1 MMDTR
6 TLISLLKTSTTSK
19 SLKQGKTLHQKIIT
33 TGLQKNIVFC
43 KTLINFYLSCHSYES
58 AKQVFQTIEN
68 PSDITIWNGL
78 ISAYTKNHM
87 YNEAIDMYKSLR
99 LNPYLKPDSY
109 TYPSVLKAFSG
120 LRNVNEVT
128 KIHTRLIKSGFGFD
142 VVVASAL
149 VGLYAKCNRLDC
161 ATRLFDE
168 MSDRDAASW
177 NNVLSCYY
185 QSGKYEKV
193 LELFEEMKK
202 SSCFEPDSVTYTTA
216 LSACARLLDLNRGRE
231 IHLEVKRSG
240 LELDGFISSALVEM
254 YGKCGCLMMAREVF
268 DRIPNKSVVSWNS
281 MISGFG
287 LRGDVRSCLELFR
300 RMNSENV
307 VPTSTTISS
316 LLIACSR
323 HSKLQEGKFLHGYLI
338 RNGVEIDTFIS
349 SSLMDLYFKC
359 GRIPMAEQVFE
370 SAPKTD
376 IITWNV
382 MISGYVSA
390 GSNFKA
396 LQIFGDLRSSGV
408 RPDAVTFTSILPA
421 CSQSA
426 ALEIGKEIHQSVV
439 ENRLESSEIVMAAL
453 LDMYAKC
460 GAIDE
465 ARKIFDELLEKDCI
479 SWTSMITAYGSHGKS
494 AEALEIFSK
503 MEESKVKPDGVTFL
517 AVISA
522 CSHGGLVDEG
532 CHYFDH
538 MTDKYGISPTV
549 EHYSCLIDLL
559 GRGGRLYEAYEI
571 LDSTPTIKSDVGLLS
586 TLFSACTMHGD
597 IHLGEEI
604 ARQLI
609 EKDPDDPS
617 TYIVL
622 SNMYA
627 SLGKWREARQV
638 RLKMQKLGLK
648 KSPGCSWIEVD
659 KKIHSFLVE
668 DISHPY
674 SGMIFSCLADL
685 FRHMDE
691 NESTMPQN
699 LHLYG

>member
-1 MMDTR
+1 MDTR
-6 TLISLLKTSTTSK
+6 TLISLLKTCTTSK
-19 SLKQGKTLHQKIIT
+19 SLKQGKILHQKIIT
-33 TGLQKNIVFC
+33 IGLQKNIIFC
-43 KTLINFYLSCHSYES
+43 KILINFYWSCHLFES
-58 AKQVFQTIEN
+58 AKLVFQTIEN
-68 PSDITIWNGL
+68 PLDITIWNGL

-87 YNEAIDMYKSLR
+87 YNEAIDMYQHLQ
-99 LNPYLKPDSY
+99 LNPCLKPDSY

-120 LRNVNEVT
+120 LRIVNEGIKV
-128 KIHTRLIKSGFGFD
+128 HTHLIKSGFLAFD

-149 VGLYAKCNRLDC
+149 VGLYAKCNRFDC

-168 MSDRDAASW
+168 MSDRDVASW
-177 NNVLSCYY
+177 NNVISCYY
-185 QSGKYEKV
+185 QSGKSEKV
-193 LELFEEMKK
+193 LKLFEEMKK

-216 LSACARLLDLNRGRE
+216 LSACARLLDLNRGKK
-231 IHLEVKRSG
+231 IHWEVKRSG
-240 LELDGFISSALVEM
+240 LELDGFISSALVDM
-254 YGKCGCLMMAREVF
+254 YGKCGCLEMAREVF
-268 DRIPNKSVVSWNS
+268 DRIPSKSVVSWNS

-287 LRGDVRSCLELFR
+287 LKGDIHSCLEIFR
-300 RMNSENV
+300 RMNSENAM
-307 VPTSTTISS
+307 PTSTTISS

-323 HSKLQEGKFLHGYLI
+323 YAKLQEGKFLHGYLI
-338 RNGVEIDTFIS
+338 RNGVEINTFIS

-359 GRIPMAEQVFE
+359 GSIGMAEQVFK
-370 SAPKTD
+370 STPKTD
-376 IITWNV
+376 IVTWNV
-382 MISGYVSA
+382 MISGYVTV

-396 LQIFGDLRSSGV
+396 LQIFSDLGFSGV
-408 RPDAVTFTSILPA
+408 RPDVVTFTSILPA

-426 ALEIGKEIHQSVV
+426 ALELGKDIHQSVI
-439 ENRLESSEIVMAAL
+439 ENKLDSNEIVMAAL

-460 GAIDE
+460 GAIE
-465 ARKIFDELLEKDCI
+465 KARKIFDQLLERDCV
-479 SWTSMITAYGSHGKS
+479 SWTSMIAAYGSHGKS
-494 AEALEIFSK
+494 AEALEIFLK
-503 MEESKVKPDGVTFL
+503 MEESKAKPDGVTFL

-532 CHYFDH
+532 CHYFNQ
-538 MTDKYGISPTV
+538 MTDKYGIQPTV

-559 GRGGRLYEAYEI
+559 GRAGRLYEAYEF
-571 LDSTPTIKSDVGLLS
+571 LLSTPTTKSDVGLLT
-586 TLFSACTMHGD
+586 TLFAACTMHRD
-597 IHLGEEI
+597 IQLGEEI

-627 SLGKWREARQV
+627 SLGKWKEARQV
-638 RLKMQKLGLK
+638 RLKMEKLGLK

-674 SGMIFSCLADL
+674 SGMIYSCLADL

-691 NESTMPQN
+691 NESSMPK
-699 LHLYG
+699 LCI